1 MKELENKSILTHGSE
16 HLAEAIQRKLF
27 ELGGDWRVGKS
38 QALRN
43 LNAAYYVMDD
53 TYITCGKDINSDSF
67 RERSILPLEE
77 LFAMSPTPKETVKIG
92 DVVYDKAEF
101 EAATKNL
108 KPVK

>member
-27 ELGGDWRVGKS
+27 ELGYGWEHSSREPRV
-38 QALRN
+38 LD
-43 LNAAYYVMDD
+43 AAYYVILHGRIVYGPTVDD
-53 TYITCGKDINSDSF
+53 FDFPSRPT
-67 RERSILPLEE
+67 LPLEE
-77 LFAMSPTPKETVKIG
+77 LFAMSPTPKETVKFG